1 MRARLTLD
9 ATLRVA
15 GAIALALALASC
27 ATLADDST
35 VRTGPPAAGSV
46 LRAFKMTPE
55 LEARVL
61 ALDPHHVSDDDV
73 RKTLALGPAPRII
86 KLHGGIF
93 PTWLIMESFAN
104 FLVRMGYPSS
114 EVRDPATKETSH
126 SPYDSS
132 NALAGQIAWF
142 YEHEGTRPMIIGHSQ
157 GGMQAVKVLYELAG
171 KFDDRVDAVNP
182 FTHASEGRTTIVDP
196 LTGQVRPVTSLV
208 LPYVSAVGAGGAALL
223 LPNQWSMVTRLYD
236 IPDSVEDFTG
246 FAIGVDLI
254 AWDGPHTRDLYNPLG
269 SAHVRNVRLPAAYSH
284 LYVVNTDQL
293 GVEPGARNWINA
305 WTPALTGKDP
315 PAGIDQENIQWAAD
329 VWYSIKEHWVIEAQR
344 FVRARRA
351 LPAG

>member
-1 MRARLTLD
+1 MRARLTLG
-9 ATLRVA
+9 AVLQAA
-15 GAIALALALASC
+15 GVCALVLALASC
-27 ATLADDST
+27 ATLVDDSAG
-35 VRTGPPAAGSV
+35 RAGPPTAGSV

-55 LEARVL
+55 LQDRIL
-61 ALDPHHVSDDDV
+61 ALDPHHVSEDDV

-93 PTWLIMESFAN
+93 PTRLIMESFAN

-132 NALAGQIAWF
+132 SVLAGQIAWF
-142 YEHEGTRPMIIGHSQ
+142 YEHEGTRPMMIGHSQ

-171 KFDDRVDAVNP
+171 KFDDSVDVVNP

-208 LPYVSAVGAGGAALL
+208 LPYVSAVGAGGLALL

-269 SAHVRNVRLPAAYSH
+269 SAHVRNVRLPGAYSH